1 MCTGIVLY
9 TKLAQAC
16 ESVDLACLCTPV
28 WFETMQYPCTS
39 RTPLR
44 AVFATRLDADSTGAV
59 CGRCVRV
66 QLLSVTDRR
75 EARKRSHKQKVR
87 VRAYNV

>member
-16 ESVDLACLCTPV
+16 ESVDL
-28 WFETMQYPCTS
+28 
-39 RTPLR
+39 
-44 AVFATRLDADSTGAV
+44 ADSTGAV